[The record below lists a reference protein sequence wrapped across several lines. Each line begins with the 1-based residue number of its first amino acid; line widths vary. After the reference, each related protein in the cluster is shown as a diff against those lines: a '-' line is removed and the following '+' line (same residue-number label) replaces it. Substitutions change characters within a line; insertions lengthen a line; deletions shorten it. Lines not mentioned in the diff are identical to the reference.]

1 MTRTW
6 WATDTAGLVICSL
19 ATIARGVSYMP
30 GLVATDRPAAHY
42 LEDIFPPTVWGAVWV
57 AVGLVCLIA
66 VIAPSLTP
74 ICVGLTVGIHAA
86 WGTSFMAA
94 QIFDERLGRAWVSA
108 LSYYLICAL
117 ILWAF
122 GRGRAT
128 EVHIA
133 REE

>member
-6 WATDTAGLVICSL
+6 WASDEAGLLICGV

-30 GLVATDRPAAHY
+30 GLVAADRPAAHY
-42 LEDIFPPTVWGAVWV
+42 LEDVFQPTVWGVVWI
-57 AVGLVCLIA
+57 AVGLACLAAIA
-66 VIAPSLTP
+66 LPRLTP
-74 ICVGLTVGIHAA
+74 ACVGLSAGIYAS
-86 WGTSFMAA
+86 WGTSFMAG
-94 QIFDERLGRAWVSA
+94 QFFDERLGRAWVSA

-128 EVHIA
+128 EVRID
-133 REE
+133 EEA